1 MLHRTEY
8 DENSIEI
15 IVAALLFSVFF
26 LILTSTVKLM
36 YGQLDVIVSFWEGLR
51 EFWAARTLFERI
63 FLGGTLFFIF
73 AGFTGLDGGEAKR
86 LNEIPLEEAKSPNNP
101 RVFFDIEIDGQ
112 KAGRIVMELFANHV
126 PRTAENFVSKKKE

>member
-1 MLHRTEY
+1 
-8 DENSIEI
+8 
-15 IVAALLFSVFF
+15 
-26 LILTSTVKLM
+26 M

-126 PRTAENFVSKKKE
+126 PRTAENFVSKKKEWTKETRSMGHSAKVVEEANCLVQIYDS